1 MAMQTEQFAQ
11 VLSAL
16 EGALSSY
23 GFQPLAGEQG
33 AALTVNDNA
42 AFACYTG
49 EKGALKL
56 QYQNERVE
64 LYAADDA
71 ETLESDGKRLL
82 VSLLPAG
89 ADERDVRYVVSEM
102 SETLETRFSQK
113 AVVKKKQGPKAPQ
126 TVSKA
131 AVKAGSFYD
140 PNTLASK
147 LCLVFPELRD
157 AYKANLAQYEEFL
170 PEEFFEKYGTP
181 RVIAAI
187 KENKPATMKKLFQ
200 TLNEIYEDGTNDT
213 QSLIAVT
220 ILGALDN
227 DQVLL
232 ARCVDYMSETMAP
245 PVSEVNKFLATGKGT
260 KAKEKMKNPPA
271 YKPKKK
277 KKKQGFLS
285 QMMAGGGGGI
295 TPPAI

>member
-16 EGALSSY
+16 EGTLASY
-23 GFQPLAGEQG
+23 GFQPLPGEAG

-42 AFACYTG
+42 AYALYAG

-64 LYAADDA
+64 LFAADDA
-71 ETLESDGKRLL
+71 ETLEADGKRLL
-82 VSLLPAG
+82 VSLLPGG
-89 ADERDVRYVVSEM
+89 ADERDVKYVVSEM

-113 AVVKKKQGPKAPQ
+113 VVAKKKQGPKAPQ

-157 AYKANLAQYEEFL
+157 AYKENLAQYEEFL
-170 PEEFFEKYGTP
+170 AEEFFENYGTP

-245 PVSEVNKFLATGKGT
+245 PVIEVNKFLATGKGK

-271 YKPKKK
+271 YKPKK

>member
-16 EGALSSY
+16 EGTLASY
-23 GFQPLAGEQG
+23 GFQPLPGEAG

-42 AFACYTG
+42 AYALYAG

-64 LYAADDA
+64 LFAADDA
-71 ETLESDGKRLL
+71 ETLEADGKRLL
-82 VSLLPAG
+82 VSLLPGG
-89 ADERDVRYVVSEM
+89 ADERDVKYVVSEM

-113 AVVKKKQGPKAPQ
+113 VVAKKKQGPKAPQ

-157 AYKANLAQYEEFL
+157 AYKENLAQYEEFL
-170 PEEFFEKYGTP
+170 AEEFFENYGTP

-227 DQVLL
+227 DQMLL

-245 PVSEVNKFLATGKGT
+245 PVIEVNKFLATGKGK

-271 YKPKKK
+271 YKPKK

>member
-16 EGALSSY
+16 EGTLASY
-23 GFQPLAGEQG
+23 GFQPLPGEAG

-42 AFACYTG
+42 AYALYAG

-64 LYAADDA
+64 LFAADDA
-71 ETLESDGKRLL
+71 ETLEADGKRLL
-82 VSLLPAG
+82 VSLLPGG
-89 ADERDVRYVVSEM
+89 ADERDVKYVVSEM
-102 SETLETRFSQK
+102 SETVETRFSQK
-113 AVVKKKQGPKAPQ
+113 VVAKKKQGPKAPQ

-157 AYKANLAQYEEFL
+157 AYKENLAQYEEFL
-170 PEEFFEKYGTP
+170 AEEFFENYGTP

-245 PVSEVNKFLATGKGT
+245 PVIEVNKFLATGKGK

-271 YKPKKK
+271 YKPKK

>member
-16 EGALSSY
+16 EGTLASY
-23 GFQPLAGEQG
+23 GFQPLPGEAG

-42 AFACYTG
+42 AYALYAG

-64 LYAADDA
+64 LFAADDA
-71 ETLESDGKRLL
+71 ETLEADGKRLL
-82 VSLLPAG
+82 VSLLPGG
-89 ADERDVRYVVSEM
+89 ADERDVKYVVSEM

-113 AVVKKKQGPKAPQ
+113 VVAKKKQGPKAPQ

-157 AYKANLAQYEEFL
+157 AYKENLAKYEEFL
-170 PEEFFEKYGTP
+170 PEEFFENYGTP

-245 PVSEVNKFLATGKGT
+245 PVIEVNKFLATGKGK

-271 YKPKKK
+271 YKPKK

>member
-16 EGALSSY
+16 EGTLASY
-23 GFQPLAGEQG
+23 GFQPLPGEAG

-42 AFACYTG
+42 AYALYAG

-64 LYAADDA
+64 LFAADDA
-71 ETLESDGKRLL
+71 ETLEADGKRLL
-82 VSLLPAG
+82 VSLLPGG
-89 ADERDVRYVVSEM
+89 ADERDVKYVVSEM

-113 AVVKKKQGPKAPQ
+113 VVAKKKQGPKAPQ

-157 AYKANLAQYEEFL
+157 AYKENLAQYEEFL
-170 PEEFFEKYGTP
+170 AEEFFENYGTP

-245 PVSEVNKFLATGKGT
+245 PVIEVNKFLATGKGK

-277 KKKQGFLS
+277 KKQGFLS
-285 QMMAGGGGGI
+285 QLMGGGGGGI

>member
-16 EGALSSY
+16 EGTLASY
-23 GFQPLAGEQG
+23 GFQPLPGEAG

-42 AFACYTG
+42 AYALYAG

-64 LYAADDA
+64 LFAADDA

-82 VSLLPAG
+82 VSLLPGG
-89 ADERDVRYVVSEM
+89 ADERDVKYVVSEM

-113 AVVKKKQGPKAPQ
+113 VVAKKKQGPKAPQ

-157 AYKANLAQYEEFL
+157 AYKENLAQYEEFL
-170 PEEFFEKYGTP
+170 AEEFFENYGTP

-245 PVSEVNKFLATGKGT
+245 PVIEVNKFLATGKGK

-271 YKPKKK
+271 YKPKK